1 MIDNYQKEVMLR
13 NEGYDQSYL
22 DTLQG
27 SQLSHLF
34 YEEMGEQDMIDT
46 VKEKGENEGD
56 CGHRIWLSNLDNMC
70 NINGHTDI
78 MSAVACKNT
87 AGEDCIS
94 IQVNTPDDRST
105 IFVDIYELPYKVAD
119 LIYDQII
126 NHKK

>member
-13 NEGYDQSYL
+13 NAGYDQSYL

-46 VKEKGENEGD
+46 VKDKGEDEG
-56 CGHRIWLSNLDNMC
+56 GSHRIWLSDLNGVCNLD
-70 NINGHTDI
+70 GHTDI

-87 AGEDCIS
+87 AGEDCLS
-94 IQVNTPDDRST
+94 IQVNTPNDYST
-105 IFVDIYELPYKVAD
+105 TFCSIDELNYDVVDKIYNQIMNYK
-119 LIYDQII
+119 
-126 NHKK
+126 N